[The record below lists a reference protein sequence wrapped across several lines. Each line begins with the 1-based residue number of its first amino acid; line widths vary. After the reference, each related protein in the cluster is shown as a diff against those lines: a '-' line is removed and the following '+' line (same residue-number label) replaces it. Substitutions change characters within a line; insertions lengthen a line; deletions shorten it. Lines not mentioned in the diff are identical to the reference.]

1 MDNKQR
7 SLISLRA
14 AISKVVHEIVHRQI
28 TINETKME
36 AINAMQ
42 SEFTNHFRSENVNQK
57 NGGKKT
63 VLKFK
68 IIIALLKKHF
78 DELESQRFSKSLG
91 DKQRS
96 DGYLTY
102 QQTQDA
108 FKKMLDTDLINCINE
123 GFKKLDFVRDNS
135 LCRDMIKNSLINLKD
150 SHS

>member
-1 MDNKQR
+1 
-7 SLISLRA
+7 
-14 AISKVVHEIVHRQI
+14 
-28 TINETKME
+28 ME

-63 VLKFK
+63 VLKLK
-68 IIIALLKKHF
+68 IVIALLKKHF

-102 QQTQDA
+102 
-108 FKKMLDTDLINCINE
+108 
-123 GFKKLDFVRDNS
+123 
-135 LCRDMIKNSLINLKD
+135 
-150 SHS
+150 